1 MNFLITSVYKL
12 YFKTLFT
19 FLITKDFKN
28 FYENDYSY
36 DYQLQ
41 IIFLGL
47 LLALV
52 QYLELYVNF
61 IYYGILLSLIQYLEL
76 YGILTQR
83 LYLKDFGCYT
93 NKGYLISNFIS
104 CENTY
109 FMTDYLLSILLL
121 ILALLYYIF
130 Q

>member
-104 CENTY
+104 CENIY
-109 FMTDYLLSILLL
+109 FMMDYLLSILLL
-121 ILALLYYIF
+121 ILA
-130 Q
+130 